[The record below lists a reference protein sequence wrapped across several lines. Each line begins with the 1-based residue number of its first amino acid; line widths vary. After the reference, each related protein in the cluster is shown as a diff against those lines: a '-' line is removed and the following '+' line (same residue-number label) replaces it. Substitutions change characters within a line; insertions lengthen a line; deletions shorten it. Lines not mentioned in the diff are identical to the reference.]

1 MMDTLEGTHGLIAV
15 FINKEA
21 YGRIVPGNYVLLFL
35 LMMGSRNVKLVEVA
49 IRTMQKL
56 ISYNY
61 IHENEEL
68 STNLYKE
75 EFREYLLVPAASLKN
90 KSVSEIY
97 LETLMQLQDKDEGV
111 QLLVVKNLSLVVRLF
126 QHSLTSEVI
135 KAVYSY
141 LTEML
146 IARPGSLEKTIKST
160 IIQVV
165 RHVLENLRE
174 IDFNILL
181 DNDSWSIRKVC
192 RDELNG
198 IVDQIVL
205 KDAVQKKYGDAAGWR
220 LIPSLEDF
228 ESFELQ
234 PV

>member
-1 MMDTLEGTHGLIAV
+1 MIDTLEV
-15 FINKEA
+15 FINKET

-35 LMMGSRNVKLVEVA
+35 LMMGTRNTKVVDVA

-56 ISYNY
+56 VSYNY

-68 STNLYKE
+68 SVNLYKE
-75 EFREYLLVPAASLKN
+75 EFKEYLLVPPATLKN
-90 KSVSEIY
+90 RSVNEIY
-97 LETLMQLQDKDEGV
+97 LEVLMQLQEKDESI
-111 QLLVVKNLSLVVRLF
+111 QLLIVKNLSLVVRLF
-126 QHSLTSEVI
+126 QHSLTGEVI
-135 KAVYSY
+135 RNVYGF

-146 IARPGSLEKTIKST
+146 VSRPGNIEKTIKST

-165 RHVLENLRE
+165 RHILENLRE
-174 IDFNILL
+174 IDFNILH

-192 RDELNG
+192 QDQLSG

-205 KDAVQKKYGDAAGWR
+205 RDAVDKKYGGSAGWR
-220 LIPSLEDF
+220 LIPNPEDF
-228 ESFELQ
+228 DSFELQ